1 MLLLLFLFGL
11 LFGGAPFLVAA
22 SSEEAGVAEPAIVQV
37 RASLAITVWP
47 DGTNGRVVRWTLRC
61 GPPGGTL
68 PSARNACVRL
78 GNMVR
83 PFAPVPPNTACAEV
97 YGGPGKARVRGSL
110 RGRAVDARFDRR
122 NACETARWD
131 RVRFLFRTSR

>member
-47 DGTNGRVVRWTLRC
+47 DGTNGRVVRW
-61 GPPGGTL
+61 TL